1 MAFEQLGPGDDTDIC
16 FKDSQ
21 RITSKLMITIMSKV
35 VYYNMREAPKGIH
48 VRMNYKWV
56 SLKFVFFLIIEV
68 LSNIE
73 KLFSKVS

>member
-1 MAFEQLGPGDDTDIC
+1 MAFEQLGPGDYDTDIC

-21 RITSKLMITIMSKV
+21 RITSKLMIIIMSKV

-56 SLKFVFFLIIEV
+56 SLKFVFFLNY
-68 LSNIE
+68 LGF
-73 KLFSKVS
+73 K